1 MVHRMCYNHYI
12 IDERKV
18 HNMKLSVQNWEI
30 IPDSDGMGMLN
41 VFSEEGDIEFPLLIR
56 TFDIPEDAV
65 PENAELDI
73 DVILYP
79 ESLRI
84 FRDEEEYRQK
94 SGSHRAAESVI
105 PSGCFPPRPDPNF
118 VKSNT
123 ALINGRILS
132 LGDSDQEGI
141 FKYMELECL
150 GLVLD
155 VIVENHLADTFRN
168 AQPGNIVC
176 GRFFIEGYG
185 A

>member
-1 MVHRMCYNHYI
+1 
-12 IDERKV
+12 
-18 HNMKLSVQNWEI
+18 MKLSVQNWES

-56 TFDIPEDAV
+56 TFDIPEDAA

-105 PSGCFPPRPDPNF
+105 PSGWG
-118 VKSNT
+118 V
-123 ALINGRILS
+123 
-132 LGDSDQEGI
+132 
-141 FKYMELECL
+141 
-150 GLVLD
+150 
-155 VIVENHLADTFRN
+155 
-168 AQPGNIVC
+168 
-176 GRFFIEGYG
+176 
-185 A
+185 

>member
-30 IPDSDGMGMLN
+30 VPDSDGMGMLN
-41 VFSEEGDIEFPLLIR
+41 VFSEEGDAEFPLLIR
-56 TFDIPEDAV
+56 TFDIPEDAA

-123 ALINGRILS
+123 DINLDRFSCSSLRHLVPPCYACPPSEAIYNRLS
-132 LGDSDQEGI
+132 DEEDEGLLG
-141 FKYMELECL
+141 C
-150 GLVLD
+150 V
-155 VIVENHLADTFRN
+155 
-168 AQPGNIVC
+168 
-176 GRFFIEGYG
+176 
-185 A
+185 